1 MNPMNRY
8 AKNKYTRQIER
19 KLVTMYNTY
28 LYDKVVQNHRQE
40 LLKEAEQQ
48 RLLSQLS
55 PQKPQLMQYVAKQ
68 FTTLFK
74 SLQLSNKKV
83 EQSVR
88 PVTGQL

>member
-8 AKNKYTRQIER
+8 VKNKYTRQIER

-48 RLLSQLS
+48 RMLSQLS